1 MHTRGS
7 VSIQERERQGE
18 IPAAETE
25 KRWRCYKGS
34 ANPIMPKYKLAI
46 FDLDGTLSDSLPWFF
61 RVVNSIADKHRFRR
75 IEADD
80 VELLRGKSSR
90 EIIRHLEVP
99 MWRIPVIATDMRRL
113 KSQSIDAIPLFAG
126 VELMLQELSRRGIA
140 LAVVSSD
147 SESNVRRALGEHAAL
162 ISEFAGGASLFGK
175 AAKFKAVLK
184 RTGIAAGGAICIGDE
199 VRDGEAARQAGI
211 DFGAVCWGYAKP
223 EALQATSPVLV
234 FDSVADISRLI

>member
-1 MHTRGS
+1 
-7 VSIQERERQGE
+7 VPIQERERQGE
-18 IPAAETE
+18 IPAAKAE
-25 KRWRCYKGS
+25 KRWRCYKGM
-34 ANPIMPKYKLAI
+34 AIPIMPKYKLAI
-46 FDLDGTLSDSLPWFF
+46 FDLDGTLSDSFPWFL
-61 RVVNSIADKHRFRR
+61 RVVNSIADRHRFRR

-99 MWRIPVIATDMRRL
+99 MWRIPVIAADMRRL

-126 VELMLQELSRRGIA
+126 VELMLQELSRRGVI

-147 SESNVRRALGEHAAL
+147 SEGNVRRALGKHAAL
-162 ISEFAGGASLFGK
+162 ISQFACGASLFGK

-211 DFGAVCWGYAKP
+211 DFGAVCWGYAKS
-223 EALQATSPVLV
+223 EALQATLPVLV
-234 FDSVADISRLI
+234 FDSVADIARLI